1 MSLFLSGPWLDT
13 PVLLMQ
19 VIQGHTS
26 GVQWLVYITGKGTQ
40 LPGGREFVMR
50 PGSLVTFSE
59 HQGPSKTEH
68 LLTNNN
74 AKLKRSEGAHWKI
87 VNT

>member
-26 GVQWLVYITGKGTQ
+26 GVQRLVYITGKGTQ

-50 PGSLVTFSE
+50 PGSLVTLLSIRA
-59 HQGPSKTEH
+59 SRKTEH

-74 AKLKRSEGAHWKI
+74 TKLKRSEGAH
-87 VNT
+87 